1 MLGVWAG
8 RLSSRVRLWRWVD
21 HSQRISLL
29 SFARLLLVAHAAAGV
44 ACLVWGPW
52 VAHAPGLGCCWAPPR
67 ALDSCVPFTASGGN
81 GPSAAAGAR
90 VGPTLWT
97 TRRLQS
103 LDAKVG
109 AGLLRPQGL
118 LRGGRGVGAA
128 CSRTCGARQQRKN

>member
-1 MLGVWAG
+1 MGSGQGGYLQGFGFGDGWTTVNE
-8 RLSSRVRLWRWVD
+8 S
-21 HSQRISLL
+21 L
-29 SFARLLLVAHAAAGV
+29 SFLSPACSWWLTRAAGV

-52 VAHAPGLGCCWAPPR
+52 VAHAPGLDCCWAPPR

-97 TRRLQS
+97 THRLQS

-118 LRGGRGVGAA
+118 LRGGLGVGAA